1 MEEAPSTPLTP
12 AFATTTTSTVVSSVK
27 RPYQSADDTL
37 PSPPPPPFCSH
48 EPRAL
53 FCAALSAT
61 PPSSRWMLSENTV
74 EGEVDEHGSQPKRV
88 EAEISSMLSAWGAR
102 GRCRRGQ
109 AAVLVSPAPADD
121 STDATPRSVMAAAEG
136 REGSPWA
143 FSTTSESEHDGLSHI
158 PAATLMTRQ
167 REEAVSSQPS
177 RSLMPSA
184 AALSRAATLQP
195 SEPFPTSAAKLP
207 PSTSQPAPSLIPGS
221 SSPATKFGGG
231 GAHSAPSTPTAN
243 ASVKVLP
250 LQQGERATASQPAVD
265 EGTRM
270 ENEDLR
276 RQLGTLLQIQE
287 ELERRCQQREG
298 ATALEK
304 EQTLAQLR
312 KMHEEEL
319 QELRDAEMAAQSHA
333 DALAEEVVM
342 LRSELAEV
350 QDELRASM
358 EQQLKYQRQS
368 DEARNE
374 QARMAAE
381 CAALRAAAA
390 DLQAERAA
398 EVVFQLSELRK
409 KLWAAEERAA
419 AAELALQS
427 LCDQL
432 AAGAAAAEA
441 TVAVEGTG
449 EQVAH
454 TPVRDA
460 SADAKPMCCS
470 RTSGFFSSGAQAA
483 VTAGLFDEAAVL
495 AAVISAMEKHGVNGV
510 LLSSP
515 KPSSQRDGGGEAELS
530 HSDSNTTAKS
540 IELPLSQHQRAET
553 VPRPLADASAAPMQ
567 AHLSNAGLLHC
578 RQYRKSIQ
586 VAMARVSDGY
596 QRVARVAAAAA
607 HAHAAKAGNALSG
620 EVEALGARLQQSQL
634 LLPPYEG
641 NRQDN
646 EPTNHERESAGCQT
660 AQSDLQC
667 RSSVGVVTDAVGAFS
682 VDAPRAAAAASC
694 YDASAATGAYE
705 ESLAETQRQLRHE
718 RSYID
723 QLEKELQSLRTSSYG
738 VSVLEGLSKIVQ
750 DMRLAVCRLIRD
762 AVADVQRIVVQ
773 DSQKLQTAV
782 INDGDHRGE
791 LVWRDD
797 AGLALRGR
805 WHTMNEDTRYHMS
818 STSPARQSEG
828 VHRTTPALPA
838 SAPLLDF
845 AFVRAVQKSI
855 LRAEAHVQQVSA
867 TLLSSCQ
874 RAAADACT
882 LSGAYETGASYRPLR
897 MPFSAKGLADDSQR
911 GANGV
916 HEEAPSRRPVEGDG
930 TSSGGGKQSPSPS
943 IPFTAAAGKGSAHQ
957 QRVYA
962 ELRGLL
968 QRLSSAKD
976 GITAFTPAPSS
987 STPDESRRLSR
998 ARPPRTR
1005 PLGLSASLACQPS
1018 PYVAAYVV
1026 ESAEVRREALSCL
1039 ARGCAAGPVT
1049 VSADG
1054 RLGFALLTDAIQ
1066 ELRNVGRL
1074 LGSMRDAEE
1083 TREARWQQY
1092 MQKWQDAIVAA
1103 VDRVWERVDSALTL
1117 VRRPEVGR
1125 EGLPCDTVELAKD
1138 SRVLSPLKAMS
1149 LSICADPVDYERAQ
1163 ARQRPDAQL
1172 SFMHDKENSAVT
1184 PHQPSRLAEV
1194 LSGKIPSKAGSGAV
1208 LYA

>member
-88 EAEISSMLSAWGAR
+88 ETEISSMLSAWGAR
-102 GRCRRGQ
+102 SRCRRGQ

-121 STDATPRSVMAAAEG
+121 STDATPRSVMASAEG

-143 FSTTSESEHDGLSHI
+143 FSTTSEPEHDGLLHI
-158 PAATLMTRQ
+158 TAAALMTRQ
-167 REEAVSSQPS
+167 REEAISSQPS

-207 PSTSQPAPSLIPGS
+207 PSTSQPASSLIPGS

-231 GAHSAPSTPTAN
+231 GAHSAPSTPTPN
-243 ASVKVLP
+243 DSVKVLPLP
-250 LQQGERATASQPAVD
+250 LQQGERATASQPAVG

-276 RQLGTLLQIQE
+276 RQLGTLLRIQE

-298 ATALEK
+298 LTALEK
-304 EQTLAQLR
+304 EQALAQLR

-319 QELRDAEMAAQSHA
+319 QELRDAETVAQSNA

-381 CAALRAAAA
+381 YAAAE
-390 DLQAERAA
+390 LQAERSA
-398 EVVFQLSELRK
+398 EVIFQLSELRK

-432 AAGAAAAEA
+432 AAAAAAAEA

-470 RTSGFFSSGAQAA
+470 RASGFLSSGAQAA

-495 AAVISAMEKHGVNGV
+495 AAVISAMEKHGVSGV
-510 LLSSP
+510 LFPSP
-515 KPSSQRDGGGEAELS
+515 KPSSRREVGGEAELP
-530 HSDSNTTAKS
+530 HSDSNATAKS
-540 IELPLSQHQRAET
+540 IKLPISQHQRAET
-553 VPRPLADASAAPMQ
+553 VPRPLADASIAPMQ

-578 RQYRKSIQ
+578 RQHRKSMQ

-596 QRVARVAAAAA
+596 QRVAREAAAAA
-607 HAHAAKAGNALSG
+607 NARAAKAGHALSG
-620 EVEALGARLQQSQL
+620 EVEALGVRLQQSQL

-646 EPTNHERESAGCQT
+646 ESTNHERESAGCQT

-738 VSVLEGLSKIVQ
+738 ASVLEGLSKIVQ

-762 AVADVQRIVVQ
+762 AVADVQRIAVQ

-782 INDGDHRGE
+782 ISDDDHRGE

-818 STSPARQSEG
+818 STSPARQSDG

-882 LSGAYETGASYRPLR
+882 LSGAYETGAPYRPLR
-897 MPFSAKGLADDSQR
+897 MPFSAKDLADDSQR
-911 GANGV
+911 GANGL
-916 HEEAPSRRPVEGDG
+916 HEEAPSRRPVENDG
-930 TSSGGGKQSPSPS
+930 TSFGGGKQSLSPS
-943 IPFTAAAGKGSAHQ
+943 IPFTAAPGKGSAHQ

-968 QRLSSAKD
+968 QRLSSAED
-976 GITAFTPAPSS
+976 GVTACTPAPSS
-987 STPDESRRLSR
+987 STPEEFRRLSR
-998 ARPPRTR
+998 ARPPQTR

-1039 ARGCAAGPVT
+1039 ARGCAAGPVR

-1117 VRRPEVGR
+1117 VRRPEMGG
-1125 EGLPCDTVELAKD
+1125 EGLPCYTVELAKA
-1138 SRVLSPLKAMS
+1138 SRVLSPLMAMS
-1149 LSICADPVDYERAQ
+1149 LSICADPADNKGAQ